1 MRVLHPF
8 VALILG
14 CVLFSQCQKEVSYV
28 RTGSP
33 GPAGSP
39 TSLRA
44 NLQGN
49 VLDENGQP
57 ADNTVIKIGSQTTTT
72 DLKGYFRMN
81 DVAVDKNATLVSAE
95 KSGIFHRLS
104 LF

>member
-8 VALILG
+8 VALILC

-39 TSLRA
+39 TPLRA

-57 ADNTVIKIGSQTTTT
+57 EDNAIIKIGSQTTTT
-72 DLKGYFRMN
+72 DSKGYFRIN
-81 DVAVDKNATLVSAE
+81 DVAMDKNATLISAE
-95 KSGIFHRLS
+95 RSFKFY
-104 LF
+104 